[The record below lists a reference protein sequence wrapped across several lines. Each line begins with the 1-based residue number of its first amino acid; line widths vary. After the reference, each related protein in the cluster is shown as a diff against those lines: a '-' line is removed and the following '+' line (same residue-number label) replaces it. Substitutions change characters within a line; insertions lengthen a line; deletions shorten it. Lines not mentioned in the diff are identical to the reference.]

1 MKELK
6 GMEEISDS
14 SSTKQ
19 APKAYEDQFREY
31 EKIIRQKINN
41 EERLKIHCINTEE
54 CLEDLKSL
62 YENLNEK
69 HKAILMSVAEMEVN
83 LE

>member
-14 SSTKQ
+14 SSTIK
-19 APKAYEDQFREY
+19 APKAYEDQFRQY

-41 EERLKIHCINTEE
+41 EESLKIHCLNTEE
-54 CLEDLKSL
+54 CLEDLKGL
-62 YENLNEK
+62 YEVINEK
-69 HKAILMSVAEMEVN
+69 H
-83 LE
+83 